1 LATIIRS
8 FKSAATKHINQH
20 RHTPGMPGW
29 QRNYYERVI
38 RDERELLNIRQY
50 IHDNPRQW
58 ANDENHPARHAH
70 P

>member
-1 LATIIRS
+1 
-8 FKSAATKHINQH
+8 
-20 RHTPGMPGW
+20 MPGW